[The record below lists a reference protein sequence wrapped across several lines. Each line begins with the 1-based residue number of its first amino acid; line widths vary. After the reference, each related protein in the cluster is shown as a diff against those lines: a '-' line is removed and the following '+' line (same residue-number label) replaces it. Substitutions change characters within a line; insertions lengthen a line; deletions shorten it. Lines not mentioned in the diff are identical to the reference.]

1 MDIEFFNCNNID
13 HGQISLEPGRLNIKY
28 AINGTGKSS
37 IARALEYSSAPDK
50 LLSLTPYKYCG
61 ENPSDE
67 THQPRVVGAEAF
79 SRVAIFNDIYVSQY
93 LFQPNDLMANS
104 FEVLIKTPDYD
115 LQMQQIQDYIVS
127 IQETFRNNPELD
139 ELMNDLTVFIAGF
152 GNATKTGYSKTG
164 SLGKGLARGNKIENI
179 PDQLTAYT
187 PFIQS
192 ANNVGWLSWQS
203 KGASFLET
211 ADVCPYCAAPLH
223 EEHKQIVRQVAVE
236 YDSKYVNE
244 LQKMLEVF
252 QSLKHYFTDEVNTNI
267 DNMAR
272 NVSGLSASEI
282 NYLTEIKK
290 QVEIFHRQLT
300 SIKTFGYV
308 TLKNVDRVVDELND
322 ARINLNLMSHINTDY
337 TRSKIAPVNAAL
349 DQVID
354 RAGKLQGAIRKQT
367 ANVRK
372 TIEKH
377 TADINSFLETAGYK
391 YNVRIDENPADG
403 TYKLCLVSADAAA
416 VVTDVRSHLSYGERN
431 AFALVLFM
439 YQALKDNPDLIVL
452 DDPISSFDLNKK
464 YAIMEMLFQ
473 GKGSLQ
479 GKNVVMLTHDF
490 DPVIDLIHTACIR
503 CRFNPA
509 PVASFVRN
517 SNGQLTEKPI
527 TQYDIKSFLEIA
539 DLNISGHAD
548 EINKLIYMR
557 RKLEVLGDKGIAWQM
572 LSNVFHP
579 GRVVPTIQDGTAHR
593 AMTAEEIAAATATIS
608 ESVPGFDYDRVYAR
622 AHDHA
627 EMISLYNSLQ
637 SNYEKIQLYRIIN
650 HGNISD
656 SVFKRF
662 VDEVYHIEND
672 SLFQL
677 NPAEY
682 PTIPDYIIQLC
693 DNHIALL
700 EAGME

>member
-1 MDIEFFNCNNID
+1 M
-13 HGQISLEPGRLNIKY
+13 
-28 AINGTGKSS
+28 
-37 IARALEYSSAPDK
+37 
-50 LLSLTPYKYCG
+50 TPYKHCG
-61 ENPSDE
+61 ENPPDE

-79 SRVAIFNDIYVSQY
+79 SRVAIFNDIYVNQY

-115 LQMQQIQDYIVS
+115 LQMQQIQENIAG

-139 ELMNDLTVFIAGF
+139 ELMKDLTVFIAGF
-152 GNATKTGYSKTG
+152 GNATKKGYSKTG
-164 SLGKGLARGNKIENI
+164 SLGKGLARGNKVENI
-179 PDQLTAYT
+179 PEQLTGYT

-192 ANNVGWLSWQS
+192 ANNVGWLSWQN
-203 KGASFLET
+203 KGAAFLET
-211 ADVCPYCAAPLH
+211 ADVCPYCAAPLR
-223 EEHKQIVRQVAVE
+223 EEQKQVVRQVAVE
-236 YDSKYVNE
+236 YDSKYVTE

-252 QSLKHYFTDEVNTNI
+252 RSLKRYFSDQVNTNI
-267 DNMAR
+267 DNMSRSAA
-272 NVSGLSASEI
+272 GLTDGEI
-282 NYLTEIKK
+282 NHLTEIKR
-290 QVEIFHRQLT
+290 QIEILHRQLS

-308 TLKNVDRVVDELND
+308 TLKNVDRVVDELKQ
-322 ARINLNLMSHINTDY
+322 ARINLGLMPHIDTDY
-337 TRSKIAPVNAAL
+337 TRGKIAPVNAAL
-349 DQVID
+349 DQVIE
-354 RAGKLQGAIRKQT
+354 RAGKLQGAIRKQA

-391 YNVRIDENPADG
+391 YNVRIDENPTEE
-403 TYKLCLVSADAAA
+403 TYKLCLVSTDAAT
-416 VVTDVRSHLSYGERN
+416 VVTDVKSHLSYGERN

-439 YQALKDNPDLIVL
+439 YQALKDDPDLIVL

-503 CRFNPA
+503 CRFNPV

-517 SNGQLTEKPI
+517 ANGQLSEKAI

-539 DLNISGHAD
+539 DQNISGEAD
-548 EINKLIYMR
+548 EINKLIYLR
-557 RKLEVLGDKGIAWQM
+557 RKLEALGDKGLAWQM
-572 LSNVFHP
+572 LANVFHP
-579 GRVVPTIQDGTAHR
+579 DRVIPTIQDGTTHR
-593 AMTAEEIAAATATIS
+593 AMNAEEITEATAIIC
-608 ESVPGFDYDRVYAR
+608 ESIPGFEYDRVYAR
-622 AHDHA
+622 AHDLA
-627 EMISLYNSLQ
+627 EMIPLYRSLQ

-700 EAGME
+700 AAGME

>member
-1 MDIEFFNCNNID
+1 MNIEFFNCNNID

-37 IARALEYSSAPDK
+37 IARALEYSSTPDK
-50 LLSLTPYKYCG
+50 LMTLTPYKYCG
-61 ENPSDE
+61 ENPPDE

-115 LQMQQIQDYIVS
+115 LQMQQIQEHIVS

-139 ELMNDLTVFIAGF
+139 DLMNDLTVFIAGF
-152 GNATKTGYSKTG
+152 GNATKKGYSKTG
-164 SLGKGLARGNKIENI
+164 SLGKGLARGNKVENI
-179 PDQLTAYT
+179 PEQLTAYT

-203 KGASFLET
+203 KGAAFLET
-211 ADVCPYCAAPLH
+211 ADVCPYCAAELQ
-223 EEHKQIVRQVAVE
+223 EGKKQIVRQVAVE
-236 YDSKYVNE
+236 YDSKYLTE

-252 QSLKHYFTDEVNTNI
+252 RSLKNYFTAEVNANI
-267 DNMAR
+267 DNMAH
-272 NVSGLSASEI
+272 SAAGLSASEI

-290 QVEIFHRQLT
+290 QVEILHRQLT

-308 TLKNVDRVVDELND
+308 TLKNVDRVVDELNE
-322 ARINLNLMSHINTDY
+322 ARVNLNLMSHINTEY
-337 TRSKIAPVNAAL
+337 TRGKIAPVNAAL

-354 RAGKLQGAIRKQT
+354 RAGKLQGAIRKQA

-377 TADINSFLETAGYK
+377 TVDINSFLETAGYK

-403 TYKLCLVSADAAA
+403 TYKLCLVSTDAAA

-503 CRFNPA
+503 CRFNPV

-517 SNGQLTEKPI
+517 ANGQLTEKPI

-539 DLNISGHAD
+539 DLNISGDAD
-548 EINKLIYMR
+548 EINKLIYLR
-557 RKLEVLGDKGIAWQM
+557 RKLEALGDKGLAWQM
-572 LSNVFHP
+572 LANVFHP
-579 GRVVPTIQDGTAHR
+579 DRVVPTIQDGTTHR
-593 AMTAEEIAAATATIS
+593 AMNAEEIAAATAIIS
-608 ESVPGFDYDRVYAR
+608 ESIPGFDYDRVYAR
-622 AHDHA
+622 AHDLA
-627 EMISLYNSLQ
+627 EMIPLYNSLQ

-693 DNHIALL
+693 DNHIALM